1 MSDNKT
7 QEDQTSDSSG
17 DVELPL
23 VQHLRELRDRL
34 LKSLLIVVAI
44 FASLVYFADNIYSFI
59 AAPIK
64 DALPEGASL
73 VVIGLPST
81 ISVQLKVTFWASV
94 MIAMPIII
102 FQIWRFIAPALYQ
115 KEKRIV
121 IPLFVSTVF
130 LFYSGLAFARYVIF
144 PLAFPFLVGFAPADA
159 QVMPDIKEYLNL
171 VLQLFFAFGLAFEVP
186 VATFLLIWAGVTDPQ
201 TLVKMRPYVFI
212 GCFIIGMFLTPP
224 DIFSQ
229 TLLALPMWLLF
240 EVGILFG
247 RLVRPIEKEQDAEAN

>member
-1 MSDNKT
+1 MSDTNS
-7 QEDQTSDSSG
+7 QQDQNNDSAN

-34 LKSLLIVVAI
+34 LKSLLVVVGI

-64 DALPEGASL
+64 DALPEGANL

-121 IPLFVSTVF
+121 IPLFASTVV
-130 LFYSGLAFARYVIF
+130 LFYSGLAFSRYVIF

-186 VATFLLIWAGVTDPQ
+186 VATFLLIWSGVTDSES
-201 TLVKMRPYVFI
+201 LAKIRPYVFI
-212 GCFIIGMFLTPP
+212 GCFVIGMFLTPP

-240 EVGILFG
+240 ELGILFG
-247 RLVRPIEKEQDAEAN
+247 RMVRPIEKEQQADAS